1 MTLLD
6 YYPEIALIWL
16 DQFNV
21 FSYPLFLKLEIIPKY
36 FQLLVTQ
43 LAMSRD
49 WDLQGLRRIP

>member
-49 WDLQGLRRIP
+49 